1 MSWKTGKYADPILP
15 EGDAVMTI
23 MKLTMEEAS
32 GGTPYGMV
40 TARIDAYLGTYDVD
54 DETILDPD
62 GQTIW
67 GKVWLPKSEDSNK
80 KVLGKEQRCRAFLEV
95 LQHAGAVLEAGEDDA
110 PSDVLAKNLAEYKG
124 KSFKASISHSVDESG
139 EYPTRAE
146 INFFRVKRA

>member
-15 EGDAVMTI
+15 EGDAIMTI
-23 MKLTMEEAS
+23 MKLTMEETG

-40 TARIDAYLGTYDVD
+40 TANIDEFLGEYDED
-54 DETILDPD
+54 DETLLVPD

-67 GKVWLPKSEDSNK
+67 GKVWLPKDADEK
-80 KVLGKEQRCRAFLEV
+80 KKALGKEQRCRAFLEV
-95 LQHAGAVLEAGEDDA
+95 LQHAGAELEADEDDA
-110 PSDVLAKNLAEYKG
+110 PSEVLAKNLAEYKG
-124 KSFKASISHSVDESG
+124 KSFKASISHSVDETG